1 MLIGHSKDPLK
12 FTDHSQEQRMLPQ
25 AMFFAL
31 ELGFDKNVRI
41 PLPRLSEI
49 NISTTVES
57 KGLVS

>member
-1 MLIGHSKDPLK
+1 MLIGHPKDPLK
-12 FTDHSQEQRMLPQ
+12 FADHSQEQRMLPQ